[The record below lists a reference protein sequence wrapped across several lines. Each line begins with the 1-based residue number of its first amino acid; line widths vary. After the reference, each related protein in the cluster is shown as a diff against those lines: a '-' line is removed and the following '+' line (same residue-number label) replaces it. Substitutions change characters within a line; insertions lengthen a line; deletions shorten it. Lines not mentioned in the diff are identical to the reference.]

1 MAYKDIVNINITR
14 QTTSVSVAAFNV
26 PLILSTFAA
35 ENDNSGT
42 TPSGYPSTFTRARSY
57 NSVKALS
64 DDGWSTKGAVYKM
77 ANAIFSQNP
86 TVNRIVVGRADSGD
100 ASVAASLN
108 AICDEDNSWYGLV
121 VDPAMVDTAAKIA
134 AVAAW
139 VESAKKF
146 CIVWSADTNIYSSI
160 YNAESSTDAASLL
173 KKASRDRTAVIW
185 HAQPSDGADYPDA
198 AWMGEGF
205 PYDPGS
211 STWAYKTL
219 NGVSPDNITS
229 TKETN
234 ILSKNCNFYSEV
246 GGVNI
251 TQEGKV
257 ASGEW
262 IDIIIGTDWL
272 EARLRE
278 SVYSAL
284 VNNRKIPYDDTGIA
298 MIEGLVKGVLNQA
311 ASAGILQADSIVVTV
326 PRYADIPQADKLA
339 RKLPDVKFTAL
350 YQGAIHRVTINGTI
364 SV

>member
-57 NSVKALS
+57 NSVKALA
-64 DDGWSTKGAVYKM
+64 DDGWSTEGAVYKM

-86 TVNRIVVGRADSGD
+86 TVNKIVVGRADSGD
-100 ASVAASLN
+100 ADVAASLN
-108 AICDEDNSWYGLV
+108 AIMSEDNSWYGLL
-121 VDPAMVDTAAKIA
+121 VDQAMAADYGDI
-134 AVAAW
+134 AAW
-139 VESAKKF
+139 VEANKKIF
-146 CIVWSADTNIYSSI
+146 IFWTIDANTPDGTKT
-160 YNAESSTDAASLL
+160 TDPASVL
-173 KKASRDRTAVIW
+173 KAMGYDRSAVIF
-185 HAQPSDGADYPDA
+185 HIAPSSGDDYPDA

-205 PYDPGS
+205 PYDPGT

-219 NGVSPDNITS
+219 KGVAADNITPA
-229 TKETN
+229 KETALQN
-234 ILSKNCNFYSEV
+234 KNCNYYSEV

-311 ASAGILQADSIVVTV
+311 ASAGILQADSIVVAV

>member
-1 MAYKDIVNINITR
+1 MALKDIIDVNITR
-14 QTTSVSVAAFNV
+14 QTTSVAVAAFNV
-26 PLILSTFAA
+26 PLILSTFAT
-35 ENDNSGT
+35 SKT
-42 TPSGYPSTFTRARSY
+42 TPAFTRARSY
-57 NSVKALS
+57 GSAKALI
-64 DDGWSTKGAVYKM
+64 DDGWSESDAVYKM

-86 TVNRIVVGRADSGD
+86 SVSRVVVGRADSGD
-100 ASVAASLN
+100 ASISATLT
-108 AICDEDNSWYGLV
+108 AIRNEDDSWYGLIIDQALAADFADV
-121 VDPAMVDTAAKIA
+121 AAYVEANKRFTILWTTSADVIDATKTTDPASVLKGLGYDR
-134 AVAAW
+134 
-139 VESAKKF
+139 SAT
-146 CIVWSADTNIYSSI
+146 VW
-160 YNAESSTDAASLL
+160 
-173 KKASRDRTAVIW
+173 
-185 HAQPSDGADYPDA
+185 HPMPMDGATEKPDYPDA

-205 PYDPGS
+205 PYEPGS
-211 STWAYKTL
+211 STWNFKKL
-219 NGVSPDNITS
+219 KGVTPDNVS
-229 TKETN
+229 SVET
-234 ILSKNCNFYSEV
+234 ILQGKNCNYYSTV

-251 TQEGKV
+251 MQDGRV

>member
-1 MAYKDIVNINITR
+1 MALKDIVEVNITR
-14 QTTSVSVAAFNV
+14 QTTSVAVAAFNV
-26 PLILSTFAA
+26 PLILSTFA
-35 ENDNSGT
+35 
-42 TPSGYPSTFTRARSY
+42 PSGEQTTFTRAKSY
-57 NSVKALS
+57 DSAKALA
-64 DDGWSTKGAVYKM
+64 DDGWSTEGAVYKM

-121 VDPAMVDTAAKIA
+121 VDPAMVDTAAKIT

-160 YNAESSTDAASLL
+160 YNEETSTDAASLL
-173 KKASRDRTAVIW
+173 KKARRDRTAVIY
-185 HAQPSDGADYPDA
+185 HAVPTDGADYPDA

-205 PYDPGS
+205 PYEPGT

-219 NGVSPDNITS
+219 NGVTPDTLLAS
-229 TKETN
+229 QETA
-234 ILSKNCNFYSEV
+234 LKGKNCNYYTTV
-246 GGVNI
+246 GGVSI

-257 ASGEW
+257 ASGEY
-262 IDIIIGTDWL
+262 IDIIIGTDWI

-278 SVYSAL
+278 AVYSAL

-298 MIEGLVKGVLNQA
+298 MIEGLVKGVLNEA
-311 ASAGILQADSIVVTV
+311 ASKGILQADSIAVTV
-326 PRYADIPQADKLA
+326 PKYADIPQADKLA
-339 RKLPDVKFTAL
+339 RKLPDVKFSAL
-350 YQGAIHRVTINGTI
+350 YQGAIHSVTINGTI